1 MTASKDPFEAL
12 AECTDAIVFVT
23 DVSMRMLYASS
34 MLELQTGFTAA
45 DFQFQQ
51 TENPFIHRED
61 SEQVAEHITAFL
73 ASEASVSPP
82 IVNRFLDRWG
92 RVHRYRSVLTKI
104 DYAGL
109 PALLFVCRVLET
121 PQARE
126 TDDRQYRALVESA
139 DDAIVRLDNAGRFLF
154 ANRRMHEMLGY
165 SAVDLGRLRFDDLL
179 SPRDAEVFS
188 SQLTRTVGA
197 PGTLRFEI
205 RVTAKD
211 GHAVHVQASLTS
223 LGRFGQAG
231 ELLAVLREVTATP
244 ATE

>member
-1 MTASKDPFEAL
+1 MTASTDPFEAL

-23 DVSMRMLYASS
+23 DLSMRMLYASS
-34 MLELQTGFTAA
+34 MLELQTGFTVA
-45 DFQFQQ
+45 DFQFEQA
-51 TENPFIHRED
+51 ENPFIHRED
-61 SEQVAEHITAFL
+61 SEHVAEQITAFV
-73 ASEASVSPP
+73 ASARSVSAP

-92 RVHRYRSVLTKI
+92 RVHRYRTVLTKI
-104 DYAGL
+104 DYAGI

-179 SPRDAEVFS
+179 SPRDGRVFS
-188 SQLTRTVGA
+188 SQLTKTVGA
-197 PGTLRFEI
+197 PGTVRFDI
-205 RVTAKD
+205 RVTARD
-211 GHAVHVQASLTS
+211 GRAVPVHASLTS

-231 ELLAVLREVTATP
+231 ELLAVLDRKSVV
-244 ATE
+244 